1 MNIMKS
7 VLACM
12 FFTLLLSACED
23 SGDPDS
29 DDSVGSSYPTT
40 TNATNGCD
48 DEGIGLFIDMECF
61 TLSTTTVD
69 PAINSG
75 KFTAKWDVTTR
86 GLSPDPTTLSWVKFY
101 VSKDKVYDSG
111 VDIEIYQD
119 FNANKTRTVPCAFSS
134 DNVMTCGT
142 FFVQPVDLTTWLTS
156 LPLDAYIL
164 ARSCINLGT
173 SCDTESVLVTF
184 Q

>member
-23 SGDPDS
+23 NGDPGID
-29 DDSVGSSYPTT
+29 GSYPTT

-48 DEGIGLFIDMECF
+48 NEGIGLFIDMECF

-69 PAINSG
+69 PSINNG
-75 KFTAKWDVTTR
+75 GFTAKWEVITM
-86 GLSPDPTTLSWVKFY
+86 GLSPDPSTLSHVKFY
-101 VSKDKVYDSG
+101 VSTDKVYDSG

-119 FNANKTRTVPCAFSS
+119 FNANKTRTVPCTFAS

-164 ARSCINLGT
+164 ARSCINLVT